1 MGMEFKRSEIR
12 RCSNCGSK
20 FIDKIQSMIINL
32 TEDIFNTTYRCNHC
46 DTEDEK
52 LEDMLEVLKTG
63 DIVKLD
69 LRKLQRLKKVE
80 AKKECMKLLELDKLE
95 IEYFVSTKKEYGG
108 RIKFKGVDRLFLDAY
123 FFKEVE

>member
-1 MGMEFKRSEIR
+1 MEFKRNQIR
-12 RCSNCGSK
+12 RCARCGSK
-20 FIDKIQSMIINL
+20 FIDKIQSMIISS
-32 TEDIFNTTYRCNHC
+32 TEDTFNTTYRCDHC
-46 DTEDEK
+46 DSENEK

-108 RIKFKGVDRLFLDAY
+108 KIKFKGVDRLFLDAY

>member
-1 MGMEFKRSEIR
+1 MELEFKRNQIR
-12 RCSNCGSK
+12 RCARCGSK
-20 FIDKIQSMIINL
+20 FIDKIQSMIISL
-32 TEDIFNTTYRCNHC
+32 TEDVYDTTYRCNHC
-46 DTEDEK
+46 DTSDEK

-80 AKKECMKLLELDKLE
+80 AKKEYLELLKLDKLE
-95 IEYFVSTKKEYGG
+95 IEYFMSSKKEYGG
-108 RIKFKGVDRLFLDAY
+108 KIKFKGVDRLFLDTY